1 MKTSALVLT
10 ETVKEKLLKFS
21 SIVSKLQNKEPD
33 FIIVLEDWIKEIE
46 TIFKNNNI
54 SESSELAGLRS
65 KIIAPM
71 FADTT
76 RLAAKKKQWQV
87 AAEILYDLQRT
98 VLEVLKPYE
107 IKVEESR
114 NILLQLLGILK
125 QTEAVKFNNGDN
137 FQYFVNKIWEIFK
150 THEQLKPSTFKIL
163 SLISEADAQ
172 RIIAEEILL
181 NDWQ

>member
-1 MKTSALVLT
+1 MKTSSLVLT
-10 ETVKEKLLKFS
+10 ETVKEKLLRFS
-21 SIVSKLQNKEPD
+21 SIVNKLQSKAPD
-33 FIIVLEDWIKEIE
+33 FIALLEDWIKEVE
-46 TIFKNNNI
+46 TVFKNNNI

-71 FADTT
+71 FANTT

-87 AAEILYDLQRT
+87 AAEVLYDLQRT

-114 NILLQLLGILK
+114 DILIQLLGVLK
-125 QTEAVKFNNGDN
+125 QTAAVKFKSGDN
-137 FQYFVNKIWEIFK
+137 FQSFVNKIWDIFK
-150 THEQLKPSTFKIL
+150 THEQLKPSTIKIL

-172 RIIAEEILL
+172 RIIAEEIELG
-181 NDWQ
+181 NWQ